1 MDLISCGKGKGKEI
15 IQSPLCLNVRYL
27 RSSFFLSYILTFQ
40 LLLFSTKDHLGCAML
55 SACLVCKFRAISP
68 GGEEK
73 KSTDKIFYSIYN
85 KCKEINTNKT
95 WL

>member
-1 MDLISCGKGKGKEI
+1 MRRYDWLWEEDGERNHLEMARSEYVLPLTILIHECTLMF
-15 IQSPLCLNVRYL
+15 QFH
-27 RSSFFLSYILTFQ
+27 SFCKKITQIAFY
-40 LLLFSTKDHLGCAML
+40 STG
-55 SACLVCKFRAISP
+55 KFRVISLR
-68 GGEEK
+68 ETK